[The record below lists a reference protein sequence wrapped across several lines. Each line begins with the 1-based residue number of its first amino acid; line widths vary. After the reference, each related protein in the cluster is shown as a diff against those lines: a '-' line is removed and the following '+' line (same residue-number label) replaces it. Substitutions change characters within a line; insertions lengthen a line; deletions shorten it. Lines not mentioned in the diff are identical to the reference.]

1 MAEKVRDTTCPAC
14 GDHGASY
21 QQGKRRLYIH
31 CPNCG
36 HHNFQKA
43 EGQEWLKK
51 RLQAE
56 IDGEQ
61 PESLEDSGIPESTK
75 QYVRKYVQKV
85 EPESSESEPEP
96 EKPEPKVEP
105 VKKSNKAGKV
115 AIAACL
121 AIGGV
126 AWLMKSTQAKS
137 V

>member
-14 GDHGASY
+14 GDPGARY

-43 EGQEWLKK
+43 EGQAWLKK

-61 PESLEDSGIPESTK
+61 PESLEEVDVSEP
-75 QYVRKYVQKV
+75 VQKA
-85 EPESSESEPEP
+85 EPEVSKPEP
-96 EKPEPKVEP
+96 EAEP
-105 VKKSNKAGKV
+105 VKGNHLKAGKI

-121 AIGGV
+121 SIGGM
-126 AWLMKSTQAKS
+126 AWLIKSNKRTA
-137 V
+137 